1 MTYPLF
7 AVFSP
12 ILAGG
17 AALAA
22 VGVPLAIHL
31 LFRKRHQIVQWAAM
45 RFLLASE
52 RKRKRRID
60 QWLLLALRVGAL
72 ALILFAMIAATP
84 WAEGLWQAIKP
95 GAAEVQ
101 ANLPRTHH
109 TLVIDGSLSMTAKG
123 DDARPRFARAI
134 DQAEALVRSA
144 GPGSGFT
151 VVFMANAAQTV
162 VAGPSND
169 IEKVVAELRKL
180 KPTHGP
186 TDHTAALAML
196 ADVVTRSP
204 KVYPRRQLTFFTDV
218 QRASWANAIP
228 RPENTT
234 GEHWKRI
241 TARAD
246 VAVVDLA
253 RIDADNLAVAGIE
266 LGEPMPLVDQPAEV
280 VVTVA
285 NLGRAEKKGARVE
298 LAVGK
303 PIGGEAL
310 VPLATKT
317 LEPIPAGTRGNVKFD
332 LVGNTA
338 FRERG
343 VHVVQARLVEGD
355 DLPADDVRALAVEV
369 RDGLHALLI
378 DGKADPDPKRRAATH
393 LHRALFPP
401 GAKPSDTPARPRT
414 VTPAEF
420 LDPAVGD
427 ISNVDCVFVCDVANP
442 TAEFASK
449 LEAVLRRGGT
459 VVFGMGTNAASSKTA
474 YNEVLY
480 RDGTGL
486 LPGPLGDLV
495 TVAGPDDLGFRLFAE
510 EEEFRKMPL
519 LPFGGDKPRAGL
531 VSVPFRSYVKVEL
544 PTEGRGR
551 RVASFARAT
560 IAKDEKKD
568 DKKDTEPKKDDEPK
582 KVDAKKDGDAK
593 KPDPALVE
601 WHRHRGRV
609 YVYTSTFNED
619 WNDWPAL
626 FSYLPFW
633 NEFLRYSVANPD
645 RHTLTVGEVV
655 EEFFPASAS
664 GLSASLVGPE
674 GLSATVP
681 VVLQEEAGVARF
693 PGTLTSGIYRIGVNG
708 PRDRAFAVNVPEVVA
723 GAPTESDLRRL
734 DANEFKPVGP
744 VQIVGDQSEVKA
756 SDENGTALPTT
767 PKPHGPMLART
778 ATCVA
783 VAVMLLE
790 VLIAWQFGRSR
801 SSGPPSAGRGAG
813 RFVGTAAALVPLA
826 LAGLVLFT
834 VFHAESTQ
842 TPLGFLP
849 PDTRA
854 AIERAAGVPTA
865 APGEG
870 TKWRLDG
877 FNAFF
882 RNAVTDR
889 RFVGGLALL
898 CVAFTCAAYL
908 RERAAA
914 AGRPRVLVP
923 ALLRCSAF
931 LLALFVLLSQL
942 RLSFDR
948 EGWPEVAIVLD
959 VSASMAKADEYKDP
973 TVRAKAEELA
983 GGASNLSQTSRLKL
997 AQLLLARKDFD
1008 WLEKLLHEKQV
1019 KVRVYSVA
1027 EEATA
1032 LAGIEEDD
1040 QLAAAREAIEKLK
1053 PEGDAS
1059 HLGDGVEAVLKAYR
1073 GSSLAALIM
1082 FTDGVNTAGD
1092 DLPKAARAAAI
1103 DGVPLYLI
1111 GVGDTWE
1118 TPDLSLADLQ
1128 AEDVV
1133 GRGDRIAFE
1142 ARLTARGKVP
1152 PGPVVVSLKEKLS
1165 NGRVEER
1172 SKVSVTPDPNGNPV
1186 TVQVGHTPDEVGEK
1200 TYILSVPPVP
1210 GETNTRNNQIERTV
1224 LVTDSRKI
1232 RALLVEGYPRY
1243 DFRFIKTMLERES
1256 DKSVGGKSVEL
1267 QVVLLD
1273 SSKGWADT
1281 DRSAF
1286 RGEFPTRTELFGY
1299 DVVILGDVDPKALGG
1314 ARAAAVQRD
1323 LADFVREKGG
1333 GLLFLSGE
1341 HGTPAAYADTPLADV
1356 LPVAPGDAPPARNS
1370 EEQPLTEEFQ
1380 PKLTPAGR
1388 LHPLFRF
1395 SGDEAESLRVWN
1407 RLRPLMWYA
1416 KGYKRKPL
1424 TSVLAVHPTK
1434 PAEGG
1439 APGENHPLVIQQYA
1453 GAGPVLFVGFDDT
1466 WRWRFRNDE
1475 EHFDRFWMQA
1485 LRVLSR
1491 SRVRR
1496 PEVRVAPKTEF
1507 RRDERVLVQV
1517 RFPIEAPTPPGDT
1530 PVRVQVTRSPLP
1542 KPDGTP
1548 GAGPTDANVL
1558 ALQRVPGPT
1567 ILYEAAL
1574 PRAPDGE
1581 YRFELT
1587 DPEVPGSR
1595 PWATARVLPPMN
1607 ERERVELNR
1616 ADLAAAAT
1624 VSGGGS
1630 YTLANA
1636 TDVFGELKNLTR
1648 VPLNQPC
1655 PPVPVWNQPLVYLL
1669 VLLLLT
1675 AEWLLRKRER
1685 LL

>member
-12 ILAGG
+12 LLAGG

-84 WAEGLWQAIKP
+84 WAESLWQAIKP

-109 TLVIDGSLSMTAKG
+109 TVVIDGSLSMTAKG
-123 DDARPRFARAI
+123 DDGRPRFDRAI

-144 GPGSGFT
+144 GAGSGFT
-151 VVFMANAAQTV
+151 VVFMANGPQTV

-169 IEKVVAELRKL
+169 VEKVVAELRKL
-180 KPTHGP
+180 KPAHGP
-186 TDHTAALAML
+186 TDHTAALAMI

-204 KVYPRRQLTFFTDV
+204 KAYPRRQLTFFTDV

-253 RIDADNLAVAGIE
+253 RIDADNLAIAGIE
-266 LGEPMPLVDQPAEV
+266 LAEPMPLVDQPAEL

-285 NLGRAEKKGARVE
+285 NLGRAEKKGVRVE
-298 LAVGK
+298 LA
-303 PIGGEAL
+303 IGRPSAGETL
-310 VPLATKT
+310 VPLTVKT
-317 LEPIPAGTRGNVKFD
+317 VEPIPAGTRGTVKFD
-332 LVGNTA
+332 LAGNTA

-343 VHVVQARLVEGD
+343 VHVLQARLADGD

-401 GAKPSDTPARPRT
+401 GAKPGDTPARPRT

-427 ISNVDCVFVCDVANP
+427 ISNVDCVFVCDVPNP
-442 TAEFASK
+442 LPEFASK

-459 VVFGMGTNAASSKTA
+459 VVFGMGPNAAASRNA
-474 YNEVLY
+474 YNAALY

-486 LPGPLGDLV
+486 LPGPLGDVV
-495 TVAGPDDLGFRLFAE
+495 TVNGPDDLGFRLFAE
-510 EEEFRKMPL
+510 EDEFRKMPL
-519 LPFGGDKPRAGL
+519 VPFGGDKPRAGL
-531 VSVPFRSYVKVEL
+531 VSVPFRSYVKMEL

-560 IAKDEKKD
+560 LATEKRD
-568 DKKDTEPKKDDEPK
+568 DKKDEPNKEEPKKDP
-582 KVDAKKDGDAK
+582 DAK

-645 RHTLTVGEVV
+645 RHTLTVGEAL
-655 EEFFPASAS
+655 EEFFPASAT
-664 GLSASLVGPE
+664 GLSAALVGPE

-681 VVLQEEAGVARF
+681 VTLQEEAGVARF

-708 PRDRAFAVNVPEVVA
+708 ARDRAFAVNVPEVVA

-734 DANEFKPVGP
+734 DANDFKPVGA

-756 SDENGTALPTT
+756 TDDSGTALPTT
-767 PKPHGPMLART
+767 PKPHGPVIART
-778 ATCVA
+778 ATSVA
-783 VAVMLLE
+783 VVVMLLE
-790 VLIAWQFGRSR
+790 VLIAWQFGKAR
-801 SSGPPSAGRGAG
+801 SSGASGGTGGGAA
-813 RFVGTAAALVPLA
+813 RLAGTAAALLPLA
-826 LAGLVLFT
+826 VAGFVLFA
-834 VFHAESTQ
+834 VFHAERTQ
-842 TPLGFLP
+842 NPLAFLP
-849 PDTRA
+849 PDARA

-908 RERAAA
+908 RERAASA
-914 AGRPRVLVP
+914 AARPRVLVP

-959 VSASMAKADEYKDP
+959 VSGSMAKADEYKDP
-973 TVRAKAEELA
+973 AVRARAEELA
-983 GGASNLSQTSRLKL
+983 GGAGNLSQTSRLKL
-997 AQLLLARKDFD
+997 AQLLLARKEFD
-1008 WLEKLLHEKQV
+1008 WLDKLLHEKQV
-1019 KVRVYSVA
+1019 KVHLYSVA
-1027 EEATA
+1027 EKTEP

-1040 QLAAAREAIEKLK
+1040 QLPAAREAIEKLK
-1053 PEGDAS
+1053 PDGDAS
-1059 HLGDGVEAVLKAYR
+1059 HLGDGVEAVLKAFR
-1073 GSSLAALIM
+1073 GQSLAAIVM
-1082 FTDGVNTAGD
+1082 FTDGVTTGGD

-1118 TPDLSLADLQ
+1118 TPDLALADLQ

-1172 SKVSVTPDPNGNPV
+1172 AKVSVTPDPNGNPV

-1232 RALLVEGYPRY
+1232 RALFVEGYPRY

-1356 LPVAPGDAPPARNS
+1356 LPVTPGDAPPARNS

-1395 SGDEAESLRVWN
+1395 SGDEAESLRIWN
-1407 RLRPLMWYA
+1407 KLKPLMWYA
-1416 KGYKRKPL
+1416 KGYKRKQL

-1434 PAEGG
+1434 PADGG

-1466 WRWRFRNDE
+1466 WRWRFRADE

-1517 RFPIEAPTPPGDT
+1517 RFPIEAPTPPGDA
-1530 PVRVQVTRSPLP
+1530 PVRVQVTRAPLSR
-1542 KPDGTP
+1542 PDGTP

-1558 ALQRVPGPT
+1558 ALQRVSGPT

-1624 VSGGGS
+1624 ISGGGF

-1636 TDVFGELKNLTR
+1636 TDVFDDLKNLNR